1 MKNFIKLAIVAVI
14 GYFATSP
21 VANAQDQEKAEWGD
35 FKLWID
41 PGHSKKENQGMYGY
55 TEAQKVLR
63 VGLATREYLKEFTT
77 ATDATIQMTRDDD
90 QDDVSLEERSDMAN
104 AWGADFFYSIHSD
117 AGGNTNS
124 TLMLFGGWRKNGVEI
139 EKTPHGGKAYGDIL
153 TPNLTSVMYETTTRG
168 NWYDRCWY
176 DPAPTTH
183 TNQYPY
189 LSVNRRTNM
198 ASLLSEGGFHTLPM
212 HQALNIN
219 ESYKRLEAFGT
230 FRSILEYR
238 GIDRPEKVMLAGV
251 VKNSENGQPID
262 NVSVTC
268 NGQTIVTDSY
278 ESLFHNYVNNKD
290 LVHNGFFLFEGLTP
304 GETYEITYTCPGY
317 TSATKTVTMSYDTQ
331 GLSGDNVTWGNIEL
345 TSNAPAVVSSN
356 SITNPD
362 AVKIIND
369 MVLTFSRNMNRESV
383 EQAFSI
389 NHNGNVTLS
398 WDNDYTLRVVLNKL
412 LDDMSYTVTIDG
424 SIARNSQTNQLLDGD
439 ADGVEGGNYV
449 FNFMTVP
456 ADLEAPYIASTT
468 PYEGETMLHTLR
480 PAIRVEFN
488 EELAWNDDNA
498 TEMIVLEC
506 ADGETVEGRLSHMVV
521 RDASVVHFYPL
532 ADLKLDKTY
541 RFKIQ
546 GTFTDLSGNT
556 SNITKYVRFMT
567 EYRPVLDYT
576 MIEDGSVLN
585 HWWSPDGSG
594 STTHT
599 TSKDGVADPNSNY
612 IALTSTVPRTDL
624 TKSYQLHYGFN
635 QDCDGPWQIR
645 EYRSYSQNNYFTDG
659 YNAVLQC
666 EVFADGSNNQVCHMV
681 RLNGSGASGLIQNE
695 HVVLDFRGWKTM
707 AFDIYNE
714 PFVHFTGEG
723 ETVGSAQKWCYDS
736 FYLRH
741 YNTDED
747 YDDDGEL
754 LPVQAWDG
762 DILFGNIKYVH
773 YDRSAVQTA
782 SVNDMPGSPA
792 IAGDVNGD
800 GNVTAADITA
810 LYNYLLNSDSS
821 AITNGDQNND
831 GNITSSDITF
841 VYNILLG
848 SK

>member
-1 MKNFIKLAIVAVI
+1 MKIYTKLAIVAAV
-14 GYFATSP
+14 GYFATTP
-21 VANAQDQEKAEWGD
+21 VVNAQEQEKADWGD

-63 VGLATREYLKEFTT
+63 VGLATREYLMQYTT
-77 ATDATIQMTRDDD
+77 ATTDNIHMTREDDITE
-90 QDDVSLEERSDMAN
+90 VSLEERSDMAN

-176 DPAPTTH
+176 DPSPTTH

-212 HQALNIN
+212 QQALNIN

-230 FRSILEYR
+230 FRSIMEYR
-238 GIDRPEKVMLAGV
+238 GLDRPEKVMLAGV

-262 NVSVTC
+262 NVTVTC

-278 ESLFHNYVNNKD
+278 ESLFHNYVNSKD

-304 GETYEITYTCPGY
+304 GETYEITYSCPGY
-317 TSATKTVTMSYDTQ
+317 TSATKTVTLNYDTQ
-331 GLSGDNVTWGNIEL
+331 GLAGDNVTWGNIEL

-356 SITNPD
+356 SISNPD

-398 WDNDYTLRVVLNKL
+398 WDNDYTLRIVLNQL

-439 ADGVEGGNYV
+439 GDGEEGGNYV

-468 PYEGETMLHTLR
+468 PAEGETMLYTLR

-488 EELAWNDDNA
+488 EELVWNDDDA

-506 ADGETVEGRLSHMVV
+506 ADGETVEGRLTHMVV
-521 RDASVVHFYPL
+521 RDASVVHFYPNT
-532 ADLKLDKTY
+532 DLKLDKTY
-541 RFKIQ
+541 RFKVN

-556 SNITKYVRFMT
+556 SKIRQYVRFMT

-585 HWWSPDGSG
+585 HWWGPDGSG

-612 IALTSTVPRTDL
+612 IALSNTTSRTDL
-624 TKSYQLHYGFN
+624 TSSYQLHYEFN

-659 YNAVLQC
+659 YDAVLQC

-707 AFDIYNE
+707 AFDIYNA

-723 ETVGSAQKWCYDS
+723 ETVGSAQRWCYDS

-741 YNTDED
+741 YNTDEE

-762 DILFGNIKYVH
+762 DILFDNIKYVH
-773 YDRSAVQTA
+773 YDRTAVQTA
-782 SVNDMPGSPA
+782 KVDDISAGEA
-792 IAGDVNGD
+792 IYGDVDGD
-800 GNVTAADITA
+800 GHVTSVDITA
-810 LYNYLLNSDSS
+810 IYNYLLNGDETYITTSDVDGDGHISS
-821 AITNGDQNND
+821 V
-831 GNITSSDITF
+831 DIT
-841 VYNILLG
+841 VIYNILLG
-848 SK
+848 N

>member
-1 MKNFIKLAIVAVI
+1 MKNFTKIAIVAVI

-21 VANAQDQEKAEWGD
+21 FVNAQEQEKAEWGD

-176 DPAPTTH
+176 DPAPATH

-212 HQALNIN
+212 QQALNIN

-230 FRSILEYR
+230 FRSIMEYR
-238 GIDRPEKVMLAGV
+238 GLDRPEKVMLAGV

-268 NGQTIVTDSY
+268 NDQTIVTDSY
-278 ESLFHNYVNNKD
+278 ESLFHNYVSNKD

-304 GETYEITYTCPGY
+304 GETYEITYTCPGF

-331 GLSGDNVTWGNIEL
+331 GLAGDNVTWGNIEL

-389 NHNGNVTLS
+389 NHNGNVSLS
-398 WDNDYTLRVVLNKL
+398 WDNDYTLRVVLNQL

-456 ADLEAPYIASTT
+456 ADTEAPYIASTT
-468 PYEGETMLHTLR
+468 PTEGETMLYTLR

-506 ADGETVEGRLSHMVV
+506 ADGETVEGRLTHMVV

-541 RFKIQ
+541 RFKVQ

-624 TKSYQLHYGFN
+624 TKSYQLHYEFN

-666 EVFADGSNNQVCHMV
+666 EVFSDGSNNEVCHMV
-681 RLNGSGASGLIQNE
+681 RLNGTGASGLIQNE

-741 YNTDED
+741 YNTDEE

-773 YDRSAVQTA
+773 YDRTAVQTA
-782 SVNDMPGSPA
+782 SVNDMPAAPTTP
-792 IAGDVNGD
+792 GDVNGD

-810 LYNYLLNSDSS
+810 LYNYLLNNDETYLNSSDV
-821 AITNGDQNND
+821 NGDS
-831 GNITSSDITF
+831 NITSADITA
-841 VYNILLG
+841 VYNILLEN
-848 SK
+848 K

>member
-1 MKNFIKLAIVAVI
+1 MKIYIKLAIVAAV
-14 GYFATSP
+14 GYFATTP
-21 VANAQDQEKAEWGD
+21 IVNAQEQEKVDWGD

-63 VGLATREYLKEFTT
+63 VGLATREYLMQYTT
-77 ATDATIQMTRDDD
+77 ATTDNIHMTREDDITE
-90 QDDVSLEERSDMAN
+90 VSLEERSDMAN

-176 DPAPTTH
+176 DPSPTTH

-212 HQALNIN
+212 QQALNIN

-230 FRSILEYR
+230 FRSIMEYR
-238 GIDRPEKVMLAGV
+238 GLDRPEKVMLAGV

-262 NVSVTC
+262 NVTVTC

-278 ESLFHNYVNNKD
+278 ESLFHNYVNSKD

-304 GETYEITYTCPGY
+304 GETYEITYSCPGY
-317 TSATKTVTMSYDTQ
+317 TSATKTVTLNYDTQ
-331 GLSGDNVTWGNIEL
+331 GLAGDNVTWGNIEL

-356 SITNPD
+356 SISNPD

-398 WDNDYTLRVVLNKL
+398 WDNDYTLRIVLNQL

-439 ADGVEGGNYV
+439 GDGEEGGNYV

-468 PYEGETMLHTLR
+468 PAEGETMLYTLR

-488 EELAWNDDNA
+488 EELVWNDDDA
-498 TEMIVLEC
+498 TEMIVLKC
-506 ADGETVEGRLSHMVV
+506 ADGETVEGRLTHMVV
-521 RDASVVHFYPL
+521 RDASVVHFYPNT
-532 ADLKLDKTY
+532 DLKLDKTY
-541 RFKIQ
+541 RFKVN

-556 SNITKYVRFMT
+556 SKIRQYVRFMT

-576 MIEDGSVLN
+576 MIEDGSALN
-585 HWWSPDGSG
+585 HWWGPDGSG

-612 IALTSTVPRTDL
+612 IALSNTTSRTDL
-624 TKSYQLHYGFN
+624 TSSYQLHYEFN

-659 YNAVLQC
+659 YDAVLQC

-707 AFDIYNE
+707 AFDIYNA

-723 ETVGSAQKWCYDS
+723 ETVGSAQRWCYDS

-741 YNTDED
+741 YNTDEE

-762 DILFGNIKYVH
+762 DILFDNIKYVH
-773 YDRSAVQTA
+773 YDRTAVQTA
-782 SVNDMPGSPA
+782 KVDDISAGEA
-792 IAGDVNGD
+792 IYGDVDGD
-800 GNVTAADITA
+800 GHVTSVDITA
-810 LYNYLLNSDSS
+810 IYNYLLNGDETYITTSDVDGDGHISS
-821 AITNGDQNND
+821 V
-831 GNITSSDITF
+831 DIT
-841 VYNILLG
+841 VIYNILLG
-848 SK
+848 N